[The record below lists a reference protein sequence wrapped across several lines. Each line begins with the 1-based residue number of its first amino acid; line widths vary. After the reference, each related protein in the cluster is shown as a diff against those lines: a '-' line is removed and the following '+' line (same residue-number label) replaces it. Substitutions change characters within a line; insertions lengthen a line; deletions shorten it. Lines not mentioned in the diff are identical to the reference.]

1 MNTAAGNKHSLFET
15 IPAATRPRL
24 IAVSIGWILVAV
36 LEACAYT
43 ILALAIVNQQSPLW
57 VVISAAIAI
66 VITVLV
72 TRNGFLTGVRLAGDL
87 FAALGRSLSSAKL
100 SWFNDQRRAVISK
113 TAGQEIPNFM
123 SIPAH
128 QLQTFLHA
136 PCLPLF
142 ICIGLAFVAGT
153 GIMLAALAMILLSLL
168 LQVWAQYAL
177 NKTDAQRHQTELDS
191 TTATIELVEHL
202 TLLRTAAG
210 SAHALDT
217 IRQRWS
223 TQENLLSKINCS
235 AASATLIATLANVLP
250 MAGMAVYCILS
261 AQNDEYLILAV
272 LLLMGR
278 AGAPLSALATA
289 GLSINDLI
297 SSLRHFQ
304 QLTHPPVLPETEE
317 TRTPKHAQLSLHNLN
332 CITGST
338 TINQDIPEG
347 ARLHVAGVSGSG
359 KSTLLQ
365 LCLRFDDPAMGEIR
379 LDGIP
384 LPQLSYQT
392 LTDNMAYVAQNPIIF
407 TGTLAD
413 NIRIGRF
420 DASDAEIEAIARQC
434 MLGTV
439 IDRTDEGIHQHVG
452 QQGSALSGGEQ
463 QRVAIARALIKHA
476 PILILDE
483 ATSALDE
490 STEQQLIDTIL
501 SQSCT
506 LIFVSH
512 RSAAPWQ
519 PTLTLDLSPDMT

>member
-1 MNTAAGNKHSLFET
+1 MNAASPPNRPLFEAIPTAA
-15 IPAATRPRL
+15 RPRL
-24 IAVSIGWILVAV
+24 IGVSIGWVLVAA

-43 ILALAIVNQQSPLW
+43 ILALAIVHQQQPVW
-57 VVISAAIAI
+57 VLTIALI
-66 VITVLV
+66 TTLITVLV

-100 SWFNDQRRAVISK
+100 SWFNDQRRAIISK

-142 ICIGLAFVAGT
+142 ICIGLAFVADT
-153 GIMLAALAMILLSLL
+153 SMMLVAITLILLSLIMQL
-168 LQVWAQYAL
+168 WAQYAL
-177 NKTDAQRHQTELDS
+177 NKTDAQRHQAELDS

-202 TLLRTAAG
+202 SLLRTAAG
-210 SAHALDT
+210 PIRALNS
-217 IRQRWS
+217 IQQNW
-223 TQENLLSKINCS
+223 TQQESLLNKINRS
-235 AASATLIATLANVLP
+235 AAWATLIATLANILP
-250 MAGMAVYCILS
+250 MAGIAMYSILS
-261 AQNDEYLILAV
+261 GQNNDRLILAA

-304 QLTHPPVLPETEE
+304 QLTHPPVLPQAG
-317 TRTPKHAQLSLHNLN
+317 RTHIPQQPHLSLHNLVY
-332 CITGST
+332 IPDST
-338 TINQDIPEG
+338 AVTLDIPIG
-347 ARLHVAGVSGSG
+347 ARVHVAGESGCG

-365 LCLRFDDPAMGEIR
+365 LCMRFDDPVQGAIQ
-379 LDGIP
+379 LDGIA
-384 LPQLSYQT
+384 LPQLSPQT
-392 LTDNMAYVAQNPIIF
+392 LTANMAYVAQNPIIF

-434 MLGTV
+434 ALGQV
-439 IDRTDEGIHQHVG
+439 IDRADEGIHQSVG

-490 STEQQLIDTIL
+490 STEQQLIQTIL
-501 SQSCT
+501 AQSQT

-519 PTLTLDLSPDMT
+519 PTHTLDLSR

>member
-1 MNTAAGNKHSLFET
+1 MNTASTPNRPLFEA

-24 IAVSIGWILVAV
+24 LGISIGWILVAAV
-36 LEACAYT
+36 EACAYT
-43 ILALAIVNQQSPLW
+43 ILALAIVHQQSSLW
-57 VVISAAIAI
+57 VLTSAISAII
-66 VITVLV
+66 ITVMV
-72 TRNGFLTGVRLAGDL
+72 TRSGFLTGVRLAGDL
-87 FAALGRSLSSAKL
+87 FAALGHSLSSAKL

-142 ICIGLAFVAGT
+142 ICIGLAVVADT
-153 GIMLAALAMILLSLL
+153 GMMLVALTLIVLSLAIQL
-168 LQVWAQYAL
+168 WAQYAL
-177 NKTDAQRHQTELDS
+177 NKTDAQRHQAELDS
-191 TTATIELVEHL
+191 ATATLELVEHL
-202 TLLRTAAG
+202 SLLRTAAG
-210 SAHALDT
+210 PAHALDS
-217 IRQRWS
+217 IQQNWMR
-223 TQENLLSKINCS
+223 QENLLSRINLS
-235 AASATLIATLANVLP
+235 AAWATLIATIANVLP
-250 MAGMAVYCILS
+250 MAGMALYCILS
-261 AQNDEYLILAV
+261 GQSNERLILAA

-304 QLTHPPVLPETEE
+304 QLTNPPVLSQAAT
-317 TRTPKHAQLSLHNLN
+317 THTPQQPHLSLHNLVYN
-332 CITGST
+332 PESAAV
-338 TINQDIPEG
+338 NLDIPVG
-347 ARLHVAGVSGSG
+347 SRVHVAGTSGSG

-365 LCLRFDDPAMGEIR
+365 LCMRFDDPAQGEIR
-379 LDGIP
+379 LDGIS
-384 LPQLSYQT
+384 LPQLSPQA
-392 LTDNMAYVAQNPIIF
+392 LAANMAYVAQNPIIF

-420 DASDAEIEAIARQC
+420 DASDAEIETIARQC
-434 MLGTV
+434 ALGQI
-439 IDRTDEGIHQHVG
+439 IDRADEGIHQNVG

-490 STEQQLIDTIL
+490 NTEQQLIKTIL
-501 SQSCT
+501 AQSQT

-519 PTLTLDLSPDMT
+519 PTQTLDLSS